1 VKHSFIVGS
10 TPLVRTR
17 KEHIMSISFGSKIVK
32 DKDGNEHLV
41 ATIRV
46 GSGGYIVPAS
56 IKVEQ
61 KEEGKDTK

>member
-1 VKHSFIVGS
+1 
-10 TPLVRTR
+10 
-17 KEHIMSISFGSKIVK
+17 MSISFGSKIVR
-32 DKDGNEHLV
+32 DKDGSEHLV

-46 GSGGYIVPAS
+46 GSGGHIVPAS